1 MYIYACTQC
10 IPQPELYLP
19 FHVDTIQMSECQG
32 SSGCENSTAL
42 LKMLNKILLVRHMRL
57 DY

>member
-1 MYIYACTQC
+1 MS
-10 IPQPELYLP
+10 QPELYLP